1 MENKNIQ
8 KRGNFVSKYGKNHFY
23 EKTFLVLLLAMLI
36 SILYFIFE
44 MLYVSKDKD
53 NVLKLPLKFT
63 IVNVIL
69 ILSIIVLVLMTVNRR
84 SYAKTVNKRG
94 LFKAGYVFGLIS
106 VIVVSLSS
114 FIFKDFIG
122 VIRTLKSTMESI
134 DGTDKISD
142 IKPGISKLDT
152 LLADLYAEIESLH
165 RLRWHFNF

>member
-1 MENKNIQ
+1 
-8 KRGNFVSKYGKNHFY
+8 
-23 EKTFLVLLLAMLI
+23 
-36 SILYFIFE
+36 

-94 LFKAGYVFGLIS
+94 LFKVGYVFGLIS

-114 FIFKDFIG
+114 FMFKDFIG

-142 IKPGISKLDT
+142 IKLGISKLDT